1 MFDSVNQSE
10 KRMEIRYSA
19 KDAARLVGHCRNVED
34 ARYLIEN
41 SAVIGAIDGLLT
53 RGGGFG
59 ADPAAI
65 HAELARKGPPSVS
78 LAEVEHA
85 LDWLAAV
92 GRLRARPSSA
102 GGD

>member
-1 MFDSVNQSE
+1 
-10 KRMEIRYSA
+10 MEIRYSA
-19 KDAARLVGHCRNVED
+19 KDAARLVGHCRNVDD

-41 SAVIGAIDGLLT
+41 SAVLGAIDALLA

-59 ADPAAI
+59 ADPVAI
-65 HAELARKGPPSVS
+65 QAELARNGPPSVS
-78 LAEVEHA
+78 LAEVERA

-92 GRLRARPSSA
+92 GRLRTRFSPG